1 MYPNSWYF
9 RNNAKILTF
18 SVLSLYLHISIN

>member
-1 MYPNSWYF
+1 MRLNSWYF

-18 SVLSLYLHISIN
+18 SALLLSLHISIN